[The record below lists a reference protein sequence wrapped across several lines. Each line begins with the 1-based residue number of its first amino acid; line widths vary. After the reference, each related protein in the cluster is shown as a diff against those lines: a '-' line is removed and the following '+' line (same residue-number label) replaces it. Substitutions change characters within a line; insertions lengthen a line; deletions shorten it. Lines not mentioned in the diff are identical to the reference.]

1 MSIFNIEE
9 KINNLLKS
17 FANALRTKSV
27 QIMSSHADK
36 KPEDIPKHDLARA
49 MVLSDIAEI
58 LLKMKA

>member
-27 QIMSSHADK
+27 QIMSAHADK

-49 MVLSDIAEI
+49 MTLSDIAEI